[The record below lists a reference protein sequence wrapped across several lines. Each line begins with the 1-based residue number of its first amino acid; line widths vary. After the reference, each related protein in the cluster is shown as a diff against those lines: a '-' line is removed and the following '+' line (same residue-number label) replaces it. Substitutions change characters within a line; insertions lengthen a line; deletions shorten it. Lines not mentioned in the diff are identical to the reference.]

1 MQILI
6 SQNNMKEA
14 LISSSPILIDRV
26 WFYFFILMNFNHLV
40 PKDLLLTCIK
50 SGVLMTEVLM
60 RNSSI

>member
-1 MQILI
+1 
-6 SQNNMKEA
+6 MKEA

-40 PKDLLLTCIK
+40 PKDLLLVCIK

-60 RNSSI
+60 RNSRI

>member
-1 MQILI
+1 MQILL

-14 LISSSPILIDRV
+14 LISSSPTLIDRV
-26 WFYFFILMNFNHLV
+26 WFYYFILMNFNYLV
-40 PKDLLLTCIK
+40 PKYLLLDCIK